1 MIKLTSEENLHK
13 EMTSKEK
20 YGDQPQRM
28 NFERANQYLQELKKV
43 FNKVGIRFFLF
54 CGTLVGAIRDNDF
67 PWLDGDVDV
76 GLFYEDAD
84 KFLEMGP
91 LFKELGYYVCYQS
104 RVLQTPIAVEE
115 KDKSGKVEGRYM
127 NGYIAKREFRDKVDF
142 HTLALFKNQRCVY
155 RYPRDGFDF
164 YIPYPK
170 KYFENLKEIEFKGEK
185 YLVPNPPEEFLECMW
200 GDWKVPHGGQW
211 GIIPAQK
218 VPKGAF
224 KHEVV
229 R

>member
-1 MIKLTSEENLHK
+1 MIKLTSEENLYK
-13 EMTSKEK
+13 KMTSKEK
-20 YGDQPQRM
+20 FGDQPQRM
-28 NFERANQYLQELKKV
+28 NFERANQYLQDLKKV

-84 KFLEMGP
+84 KFSEASS
-91 LFKELGYYVCYQS
+91 LFKELGYYVCY
-104 RVLQTPIAVEE
+104 
-115 KDKSGKVEGRYM
+115 SGKIEGRYM

-185 YLVPNPPEEFLECMW
+185 YFVPNPPEEFLECMW
-200 GDWKVPHGGQW
+200 GNWRVPHGGNW

-218 VPKGAF
+218 VPKGTFIHKEA
-224 KHEVV
+224 K
-229 R
+229 